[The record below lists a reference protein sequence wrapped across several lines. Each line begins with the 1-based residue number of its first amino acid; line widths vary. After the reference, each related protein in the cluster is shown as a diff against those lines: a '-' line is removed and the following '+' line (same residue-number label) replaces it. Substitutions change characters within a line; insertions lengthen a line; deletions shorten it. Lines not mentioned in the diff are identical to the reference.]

1 MKQIY
6 FNQNKPPKFSKIT
19 KAATFGLT
27 KTFPKLSARLA
38 MKVFC
43 NPHSRR
49 QYEFRT
55 CIQPINIKLTTELGA
70 VNLYYFSQAEN
81 TKTVFLSHGWADSTN
96 RFTALIDELLE
107 KGFNVYSIDHIGH
120 GFSHGNT
127 SHLYGYMQGLTA
139 AFEYFNGQNITI
151 NRVVT
156 HSMGGVA
163 LLNLAP
169 HYLENK
175 KIVMISAPAQI
186 FEAMF
191 AKVRQVGISELMLEN
206 MLNKVSDKY
215 GISWQNLHPDHSK
228 NKINENMLFIH
239 DKNDSVASFEAIK
252 LLTENTPATLVAT
265 QELGHVRILKSQY
278 VYDQITRFMD

>member
-6 FNQNKPPKFSKIT
+6 FNQNKPPKFSKVT

-55 CIQPINIKLTTELGA
+55 HIQPINIKLATELGA
-70 VNLYYFSQAEN
+70 ANLYYFSQAEN

-96 RFTALIDELLE
+96 RFTALINELLE

-120 GFSHGNT
+120 GYSHGNT
-127 SHLYGYMQGLTA
+127 SHLYAYMQGLTA
-139 AFEYFNGQNITI
+139 AFEYFTAQKITI

-163 LLNLAP
+163 LLNLEQK
-169 HYLENK
+169 YLDNK

-206 MLNKVSDKY
+206 MLDKVSQQW
-215 GISWQNLHPDHSK
+215 GIKWQNLHPDHSK
-228 NKINENMLFIH
+228 DKISENMLFIH
-239 DKNDSVASFEAIK
+239 DKNDSVADFEAIK
-252 LLTENTPATLVAT
+252 LLTDNTPATLVAT
-265 QELGHVRILKSQY
+265 EELGHVRILKSQY
-278 VYDQITRFMD
+278 VYDKITAFMD

>member
-1 MKQIY
+1 
-6 FNQNKPPKFSKIT
+6 
-19 KAATFGLT
+19 
-27 KTFPKLSARLA
+27 

-55 CIQPINIKLTTELGA
+55 SIQPINIKLTTELGA

-120 GFSHGNT
+120 GYSHGNT

-139 AFEYFNGQNITI
+139 AFEYFNAQNILI

-169 HYLENK
+169 QYLEDK

>member
-1 MKQIY
+1 
-6 FNQNKPPKFSKIT
+6 
-19 KAATFGLT
+19 
-27 KTFPKLSARLA
+27 
-38 MKVFC
+38 
-43 NPHSRR
+43 
-49 QYEFRT
+49 
-55 CIQPINIKLTTELGA
+55 
-70 VNLYYFSQAEN
+70 
-81 TKTVFLSHGWADSTN
+81 
-96 RFTALIDELLE
+96 
-107 KGFNVYSIDHIGH
+107 
-120 GFSHGNT
+120 
-127 SHLYGYMQGLTA
+127 MQGLTA

-206 MLNKVSDKY
+206 MLNRVSDKY

-228 NKINENMLFIH
+228 NKI
-239 DKNDSVASFEAIK
+239 KIK
-252 LLTENTPATLVAT
+252 LFNINEFAK
-265 QELGHVRILKSQY
+265 ILKKTGWS
-278 VYDQITRFMD
+278 IISTKHFMFSHIILVKSIYE